1 VNTVLPFIVV
11 AMLAI
16 GSGLGLLSTAFVIS
30 VQNAVP
36 WNLRGVATAS
46 TQFVRTIG
54 GTVGV
59 ALMGTILNTQMA
71 HLFAPIFARFPNDVA
86 HLPKN
91 VAPSNV
97 LLTPEVRRTLPLD
110 FLSQLQ
116 VALAHSLFWVYL
128 LTLAL
133 AVIGLAAMFLL
144 PGGRADKYAYDAEAT
159 DAETSAQEVNVE
171 TEISTFG

>member
-1 VNTVLPFIVV
+1 
-11 AMLAI
+11 
-16 GSGLGLLSTAFVIS
+16 
-30 VQNAVP
+30 
-36 WNLRGVATAS
+36 
-46 TQFVRTIG
+46 
-54 GTVGV
+54 
-59 ALMGTILNTQMA
+59 MGTILNTQMA

-97 LLTPEVRRTLPLD
+97 LLTPDVRRTLPLD

-144 PGGRADKYAYDAEAT
+144 PGGRADKYAPTHNPAPTTYSSQVAEIAY
-159 DAETSAQEVNVE
+159 
-171 TEISTFG
+171 G

>member
-1 VNTVLPFIVV
+1 
-11 AMLAI
+11 
-16 GSGLGLLSTAFVIS
+16 
-30 VQNAVP
+30 
-36 WNLRGVATAS
+36 VATAS

-71 HLFAPIFARFPNDVA
+71 QLFAPIFAHFPGAVA
-86 HLPKN
+86 RLPKS

-110 FLSQLQ
+110 FLGQLQ
-116 VALAHSLFWVYL
+116 AALAHSLFWVYL

-133 AVIGLAAMFLL
+133 SVIGLAAMFLL
-144 PGGRADKYAYDAEAT
+144 PGGRAEKYAYHAENE
-159 DAETSAQEVNVE
+159 DRAETGAQEVSVE